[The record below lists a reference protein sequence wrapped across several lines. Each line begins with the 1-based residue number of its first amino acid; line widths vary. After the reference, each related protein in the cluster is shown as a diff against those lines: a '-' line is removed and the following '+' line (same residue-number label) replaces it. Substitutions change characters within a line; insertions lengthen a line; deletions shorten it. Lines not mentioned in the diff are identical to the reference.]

1 MFINGGEMEDIINK
15 LNIKQIV
22 IFVVT
27 GLLLFSSAR
36 CVPVGH
42 FGVVKILGQVKH
54 DKVLSEGL
62 HFVVPIITSIQNMNV
77 KLLKFEQKTSAS
89 SKDLQM
95 VTTVVTVQFHLSEV
109 SMLYQK
115 IGVGDV
121 VVTVTLQPAVEESV
135 KAVTAKYTAEELV
148 KKRAEVK
155 LKISEAIVSF
165 LRATM
170 EEKGLKLG
178 AIRISNVA
186 ITDFNF
192 SEEFNKSIEMK
203 VRAEQQAL
211 QAKNEKIKKITDAEA
226 IAEKIRLESI
236 AKANAILREARA
248 LKANPLLIEYKRME
262 KWDGKLPEVTGGA
275 IPMFNV
281 KDKQK

>member
-1 MFINGGEMEDIINK
+1 MEDFLNK
-15 LNIKQIV
+15 LNFKQI
-22 IFVVT
+22 III
-27 GLLLFSSAR
+27 GLTAFLLFSSAR

-42 FGVVKILGQVKH
+42 FGVVKILGKVKH
-54 DKVLSEGL
+54 STVLSEGL
-62 HFVVPIITSIQNMNV
+62 HFVIPVITSIQNMNV

-115 IGVGDV
+115 IGEEDV

-135 KAVTAKYTAEELV
+135 KAVTAKYTAEELI

-155 LKISEAIVSF
+155 LKISEAIVNF
-165 LRATM
+165 LKATM
-170 EEKGLKLG
+170 EEKGLKLE

-192 SEEFNKSIEMK
+192 SDEFNKSIEMK

-226 IAEKIRLESI
+226 VAEKIRLESI

-248 LKANPLLIEYKRME
+248 LRTNPLLIEYKRME

-275 IPMFNV
+275 IPMFDI
-281 KDKQK
+281 KEQKK

>member
-1 MFINGGEMEDIINK
+1 MEDLISK
-15 LNIKQIV
+15 LNVKKIV
-22 IFVVT
+22 IFIVVA
-27 GLLLFSSAR
+27 LLLSLSTR

-42 FGVVKILGQVKH
+42 FGVVKIFGKVKH
-54 DKVLSEGL
+54 DKVLNEGF
-62 HFVVPIITSIQNMNV
+62 HFVVPVITSIQNMNV

-115 IGVGDV
+115 IGVEDV

-135 KAVTAKYTAEELV
+135 KAVTAKYTAEELI

-155 LKISEAIVSF
+155 LKISEAITSF
-165 LRATM
+165 LKATM
-170 EEKGLKLG
+170 EEKGLVLE

-192 SEEFNKSIEMK
+192 SDEFNKSIEMK

-236 AKANAILREARA
+236 AKANAIRREAQA
-248 LKANPLLIEYKRME
+248 LKANPHLIEYKKME

-275 IPMFNV
+275 IPMFDIREQS
-281 KDKQK
+281 KLAK